1 MSEHGG
7 SSSRAPGGY
16 ASRVAILSAV
26 RTPIGRYGGSLKG
39 RPATELGAIV
49 ARAAIE
55 RAGLSPDE
63 IQEVVFG
70 HGIQAGA
77 GQNPA
82 RQVLRGAGVPDEYG
96 AVTVNMVCGS
106 GMKAV
111 QLGSAL
117 VRAGDFDRVVV
128 GGMENMSNAPFL
140 VDSSVRWGSN
150 PGPHVLE
157 DAMQRDSLIDA
168 YAEHEIMGLTGERIA
183 RKLGLTREDVDRF
196 GLRSHLR
203 ASSAVLSGTFDPE
216 LVAVPP
222 DPTVRSPG
230 LTRDEA
236 PRGDTTL
243 EKLAH
248 LTPAFASDGLLTA
261 GNSSKLADGASALVL
276 TSEKEVHRRELRP
289 IGWIHSAEEG
299 GVAPRDVM
307 EAPIPT
313 LRKHLDRT
321 GIPPERF
328 DRVEHNEAYASASI
342 AVQRAFGFTDTQFN
356 VDGGAIA
363 LGHPIGSS
371 GARIVVTLLHALGRT
386 HGSLGLATLC
396 MGGGNGLSLIVERDV
411 RGG

>member
-1 MSEHGG
+1 MTDPAHG
-7 SSSRAPGGY
+7 SARAPGGY

-26 RTPIGRYGGSLKG
+26 RTPIGRYGGSLRG
-39 RPATELGAIV
+39 RPATELGTVA

-55 RAGLSPDE
+55 RSGLAPTDV
-63 IQEVVFG
+63 QEVVMG
-70 HGIQAGA
+70 HGIQAGT

-82 RQVLRGAGVPDEYG
+82 RQVLRGAGVPDDVG

-106 GMKAV
+106 GMKAI

-117 VRAGDFDRVVV
+117 VRAGDFDRVLV
-128 GGMENMSNAPFL
+128 GGMESMSNAPFL
-140 VDSSVRWGSN
+140 VDASVRWGSP
-150 PGPHVLE
+150 PGSHVLD

-183 RKLGLTREDVDRF
+183 RKLGLSREDVDRF

-203 ASSAVLSGTFDPE
+203 ASSAVLSGSFDAE

-222 DPTVRSPG
+222 DASVKSPG
-230 LTRDEA
+230 LQRDEA
-236 PRGDTTL
+236 PRADTTL

-248 LTPAFASDGLLTA
+248 LAPAFAPDGLLTA

-276 TSEKEVHRRELRP
+276 ASARAVERQHLRP
-289 IGWIHSAEEG
+289 LGWIHSAEES

-307 EAPIPT
+307 ESPIPT
-313 LRKHLDRT
+313 VRRHLERT
-321 GIPPERF
+321 GLDAGSF

-342 AVQRAFGFTDTQFN
+342 AVQRAFGFSDTQFN

-371 GARIVVTLLHALGRT
+371 GARIVVTLLHGLRRT
-386 HGSLGLATLC
+386 GGTLGLATLC
-396 MGGGNGLSLIVERDV
+396 MGGGNGLSLVVERDAP
-411 RGG
+411 